1 MSWAEVKAGQVVR
14 ILNGAQAVEKDGIKH
29 SANIFTNWTKEQLK
43 NIGYYPYRVVKEQ
56 ADSRFYS
63 IGSTSHTITND
74 NTEVVGTVKAIAK
87 DIAEIKKGYLN
98 VVNQRAYG
106 LLHPTDWQVV
116 KAKELG
122 TDVDSKITTFRSA
135 VRSKCN
141 ELETALNTDSDIDGI
156 KAIID
161 SPGTDANDD
170 MIPAPINNWP
180 ELEE

>member
-29 SANIFTNWTKEQLK
+29 SANIFTNWTKQQLK

-122 TDVDSKITTFRSA
+122 TNFPETYIVQTPRGYHHYYLYDSSIQTSA
-135 VRSKCN
+135 GRVEKCDIRIGGFVRK
-141 ELETALNTDSDIDGI
+141 
-156 KAIID
+156 
-161 SPGTDANDD
+161 
-170 MIPAPINNWP
+170 
-180 ELEE
+180 